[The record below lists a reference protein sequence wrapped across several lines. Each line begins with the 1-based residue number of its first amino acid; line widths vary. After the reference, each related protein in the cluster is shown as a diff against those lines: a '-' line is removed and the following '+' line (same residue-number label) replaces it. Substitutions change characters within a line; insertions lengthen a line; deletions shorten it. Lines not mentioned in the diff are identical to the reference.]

1 MIKIEVSGKMSIDA
15 ALKKYKVKYNKI
27 GIAKE
32 LFERKEFKKRSVER
46 RDEISRA
53 KYREKI
59 SRESGQD

>member
-15 ALKKYKVKYNKI
+15 ALKKYKSKYTKI

-32 LFERKEFKKRSVER
+32 LFERKEFKKKSVER

-53 KYREKI
+53 KYRESLKLN
-59 SRESGQD
+59 QN

>member
-15 ALKKYKVKYNKI
+15 ALKKYKAKYTKI

-32 LFERKEFKKRSVER
+32 LFERKEFKKKSVER

-53 KYREKI
+53 KYRESLK
-59 SRESGQD
+59 SNQN

>member
-15 ALKKYKVKYNKI
+15 ALKKYKAKYTKI

-32 LFERKEFKKRSVER
+32 LFERKEFKKKSVER

-53 KYREKI
+53 RYRESIKLN
-59 SRESGQD
+59 QN